1 MVGNHDL
8 DGDIVAERAAE
19 HVLEL
24 GKPLGQIDHGGS
36 EHLPA
41 REREQLTREALAAIG
56 RVRDHVEQTRVFF
69 RAQIAPQPL
78 HAATHDHQEIV
89 EVMRDAAGQLS
100 DRLQTLSLPQGS
112 LRGLTTL
119 GFGIEPPC
127 APQRNPDNEKK
138 E

>member
-1 MVGNHDL
+1 
-8 DGDIVAERAAE
+8 
-19 HVLEL
+19 
-24 GKPLGQIDHGGS
+24 
-36 EHLPA
+36 
-41 REREQLTREALAAIG
+41 LTREAFAAIG
-56 RVRDHVEQTRVFF
+56 RLVDRVEKTGVLF
-69 RAQIAPQPL
+69 RGQITPQPL
-78 HAATHDHQEIV
+78 HAAAHDHQEIV

-100 DRLQTLSLPQGS
+100 DGFQTLSLPQRS